1 MFYVI
6 LPVMFTGLIQ
16 SVGKIE
22 RLQATKT
29 GLRMTLCAPFSK
41 EIKPGDSIAVN
52 GVCLTVIA
60 PPSKAKTISF
70 DVMPETLKTTTLGS
84 LKKGDL
90 VNLESALCVGDAL
103 GGHFVQGHVDGVGV
117 VQRIVAQNKEFRVWI
132 SLPRSLQPYVA
143 KKGSIAIDGV
153 SLTVSEVKKSPA
165 CFEVC
170 LIPHT
175 LANTT
180 LFKLKKGSQ
189 VNLEIDLLARYL
201 GQLLKK

>member
-1 MFYVI
+1 
-6 LPVMFTGLIQ
+6 MFTGLIQ
-16 SVGKIE
+16 SIGKVE
-22 RLQATKT
+22 RLQTTKT
-29 GLRMTLCAPFSK
+29 GLRMTLCASFPK
-41 EIKPGDSIAVN
+41 KIKTGDSIAVN
-52 GVCLTVIA
+52 GVCLTVIT
-60 PPSKAKTISF
+60 PPNNTKMVSF
-70 DVMPETLKTTTLGS
+70 DVMPETLKATTFGF

-90 VNLESALCVGDAL
+90 VNLEPALCVGDTL
-103 GGHFVQGHVDGVGV
+103 GGHFVQGHVDGVGTV
-117 VQRIVAQNKEFRVWI
+117 LRIVAQKKEFRVWI
-132 SLPRSLQPYVA
+132 SLPGSIQRYVA

-165 CFEVC
+165 SFEVC

-180 LFKLKKGSQ
+180 LFNLKKGTQ

>member
-1 MFYVI
+1 M
-6 LPVMFTGLIQ
+6 MFTGLIQ
-16 SVGKIE
+16 SIGKIN
-22 RLQATKT
+22 RLETTKT
-29 GLRMTLCAPFSK
+29 GLRMTLCASFSK
-41 EIKPGDSIAVN
+41 KIKPGDSIAVN

-60 PPSKAKTISF
+60 PPNKAKMVSF
-70 DVMPETLKTTTLGS
+70 DVMPETLKTTTLGF
-84 LKKGDL
+84 LKKSDF

-103 GGHFVQGHVDGVGV
+103 GGHFVQGHVDGVGM

-132 SLPRSLQPYVA
+132 SLPRSLQRYVA

-153 SLTVSEVKKSPA
+153 SLTVSDVKKSPA
-165 CFEVC
+165 SFEVC

-180 LFKLKKGSQ
+180 LFNFKKGTR